1 MDTMTINI
9 SMPKG
14 LYAQTKQRAKK
25 YHYTSVSEV
34 IRDAL
39 RWWLNDNLTRNG
51 FTPEFEEET
60 LKAAKEINTKNVI
73 EWDGKGSFV
82 DFVLREGKRKYD
94 KNQGRRKVLQ
104 KSKGT
109 SYRVTRLERGD
120 RASSAMV

>member
-14 LYAQTKQRAKK
+14 LYAQAKARAKK

-51 FTPEFEEET
+51 FTPEFETEV
-60 LKAAKEINTKNVI
+60 LRRAKESTKNDIV
-73 EWDGKGSFV
+73 W
-82 DFVLREGKRKYD
+82 EGKESDLVKYVESA
-94 KNQGRRKVLQ
+94 KKSRLHPRPERTPGKTTRIGRGSQYAGGV
-104 KSKGT
+104 
-109 SYRVTRLERGD
+109 V
-120 RASSAMV
+120 